1 MPAPSV
7 LRCYGDGH
15 LALVG
20 EGRPRIDLDPRL
32 PSGADDRDPAVAA
45 LPVDFVVLT
54 QGRQAALDDAL
65 DLLDARPEAVLVAAP
80 ALCDR
85 ADRLLDL
92 DGRLVDLGDWDRVSF
107 GGVTVTG
114 LPPSRPGLPG
124 ADLLPGM
131 DRLPGVD
138 RLPGMD
144 RLPDPTSLLSE
155 ATGTLGRALGGLPLL
170 GGLPGVEG
178 LAAGAWGGAGR
189 AGGERR
195 ALHLAVEG
203 GPRVLLAADN
213 LCGASPDRWL
223 DDVAE
228 VLEVDV
234 LVASVAG
241 DRVDGL
247 VHAVRTL
254 KPRRVVLYR
263 DHDPYE
269 RAGRSQPMARFVEA
283 LEEDAPEVDVVHLRA
298 GEELALLAPAGA
310 ELPA

>member
-7 LRCYGDGH
+7 LRCYGEGH

-20 EGRPRIDLDPRL
+20 EGRPRIDLDPHL
-32 PSGADDRDPAVAA
+32 PAGLDDRDDALAA
-45 LPVDFVVLT
+45 LRTDFVLLSS
-54 QGRQAALDDAL
+54 GRQRALDDAL
-65 DLLDARPEAVLVAAP
+65 DLLDASAQAVLVATP

-92 DGRLVDLGDWDRVSF
+92 EDRLVDLADWDRVSL
-107 GGVTVTG
+107 GGLTITG
-114 LPPSRPGLPG
+114 LPASRPGLPG
-124 ADLLPGM
+124 ADLLPGF

-155 ATGTLGRALGGLPLL
+155 ATGTLGRALGGLPML
-170 GGLPGVEG
+170 GGLPGAG
-178 LAAGAWGGAGR
+178 LLGADRSGGT
-189 AGGERR
+189 RR
-195 ALHLAVEG
+195 AVHVEIEG

-213 LCGASPDRWL
+213 LCGGSPDRWL
-223 DDVAE
+223 DEVADA
-228 VLEVDV
+228 LSVDV

-241 DRVDGL
+241 ERLDGL

-269 RAGRSQPMARFVEA
+269 WAGRSQPMARFVEA
-283 LEEDAPEVDVVHLRA
+283 LEEDAPEVDVVHLRV